1 MKKIFLLVVVLAIV
15 AGCKEAQKVVAPEKG
30 MISGT
35 VTNNNTSVK
44 GAFVLLLK
52 QSSMGSEQPL
62 ANASVTNDKGKYKI
76 LMVEPSSYYVAAV
89 KDENSNLQYD
99 PGTDL
104 LGWYGH
110 EELGVVVPDLVTVSK
125 GQDVTGID
133 ITKLF

>member
-1 MKKIFLLVVVLAIV
+1 MKKIFLLLVVLAIV

-30 MISGT
+30 TISGT
-35 VTNNNTSVK
+35 VTNNNTPVK

-52 QSSMGSEQPL
+52 QNSMGSEQPL
-62 ANASVTNDKGKYKI
+62 ANASLTNDQGKYKI

-89 KDENSNLQYD
+89 KDENNNQQYN

-110 EELGVVVPDLVTVSK
+110 EELGVVVPNSVTVSK
-125 GQDVTGID
+125 GQDVTEID